1 MNQGVGG
8 HILVIDSGIGGL
20 GVLSHVQKY
29 LPNVDY
35 SYVADEA
42 FFPYGRLSKQTLEHR
57 AAQIVA
63 AIDRA
68 NNLDCVVVACNTAST
83 VVLEHLRAKFNVPII
98 GIVPAIKVAAK
109 LTRTKAIGILATEA
123 TAKGEYIKTLVEK
136 FANDCVVK
144 LHGAK
149 NLAHLAEQKLN
160 GKKLSIADVA
170 REIAPLFS
178 AMRFK
183 EQKHIDQ
190 VVLGCTHYPFLLDEL
205 KQAAPYVVNWVDPAE
220 AVANQVV
227 KLFKPHQTTNI
238 VSRST
243 YYTTAQKS
251 GYKVKN
257 IGFQFLQL

>member
-1 MNQGVGG
+1 MNQLVGG

-20 GVLSHVQKY
+20 GVLSHVQKR

-42 FFPYGRLSKQTLEHR
+42 FFPYGQLDKPTLENR
-57 AAQIVA
+57 AAQIVTV
-63 AIDRA
+63 IDRF
-68 NNLDCVVVACNTAST
+68 NKLDCVVVACNTATT
-83 VVLEHLRAKFNVPII
+83 VVLEHLRAHFNVPII

-109 LTRTKAIGILATEA
+109 RTKTKAIGILATEA
-123 TAKGEYIKTLVEK
+123 TAKGEYIETLVK
-136 FANDCVVK
+136 QFAGDCVVK
-144 LHGAK
+144 LHGSK

-160 GKKLSIADVA
+160 GNKISITEVA
-170 REIAPLFS
+170 REIQPLFS

-205 KQAAPYVVNWVDPAE
+205 KQAAPYVVSWIDPAE

-227 KLFKPHQTTNI
+227 KMFKPHETANI

-243 YYTTAQKS
+243 YYTTAENS
-251 GYKVKN
+251 AYKVKN